1 MADSVSAVV
10 QYLTERDV
18 GFYITHPNPAGA
30 TSLPLSP
37 RETVEYAADP
47 VGFLAKHY
55 QVTREEYL
63 GWHEANYNVQC
74 AGTTAKGR
82 RCKAAA
88 VGLTRLYSPKVWAEN
103 QGAYC
108 AVHG

>member
-1 MADSVSAVV
+1 MKESVEAVV
-10 QYLTERDV
+10 KHLAERAV
-18 GFYITHPNPAGA
+18 GFYITHPNPGGA

-37 RETVEYAADP
+37 GEIIEYAADP

-55 QVTREEYL
+55 QVTRAEYL

-74 AGTTAKGR
+74 AGTTAKGH
-82 RCKAAA
+82 RCKASAL
-88 VGLTRLYSPKVWAEN
+88 GLTGLYSPKVWAEN

-108 AVHG
+108 SVHG